1 MYHHPIPLFPRRLL
15 ARCGGH
21 ARERVAQASGVVR
34 SLTKLNNI
42 ISLVRER
49 SLLQSLVYYIY
60 VGKTSMSPWPLLRF
74 SGISL
79 LRYSVAGLH
88 AGPHGKPLAKHIF
101 TQEFKSKEK
110 IRSCL
115 IQTGSDFSLLLI
127 WPVMHAAC
135 SAQDD
140 DEERRGKDENK
151 ASDEDEEGWAG
162 EDTQASQPAS
172 QPASTPA
179 SQPASQPVRLVW

>member
-1 MYHHPIPLFPRRLL
+1 MFHHPIPLVPRRLL

-49 SLLQSLVYYIY
+49 SLLQSLVCYIY

-79 LRYSVAGLH
+79 LRYSAAGLH
-88 AGPHGKPLAKHIF
+88 AAPHGKPLAN
-101 TQEFKSKEK
+101 EPK
-110 IRSCL
+110 IELESESVVPL
-115 IQTGSDFSLLLI
+115 KGS
-127 WPVMHAAC
+127 
-135 SAQDD
+135 
-140 DEERRGKDENK
+140 
-151 ASDEDEEGWAG
+151 EGG
-162 EDTQASQPAS
+162 P
-172 QPASTPA
+172 
-179 SQPASQPVRLVW
+179 